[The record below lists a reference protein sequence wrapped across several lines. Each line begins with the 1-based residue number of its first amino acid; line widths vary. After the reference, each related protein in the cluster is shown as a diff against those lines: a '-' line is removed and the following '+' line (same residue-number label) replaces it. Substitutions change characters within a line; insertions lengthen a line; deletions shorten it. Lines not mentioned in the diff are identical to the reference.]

1 MHADAAR
8 APLPAADSE
17 AAPHSPAARRPL
29 LSPPPADGTDSPFAE
44 PRAAISAQEA
54 VERARGLLYGPGSA
68 TGRTLLGLAGPP
80 AAGKS
85 TLAQY
90 LVAEIVRLEG
100 PGAAA
105 YLPLD
110 GFHLANAQLDRLGL
124 RARKGAPATFDAAG
138 YLALLRRV
146 GEERFHEIYV
156 PDFDRALDEP
166 VAARHVVHPHTR
178 LVVTEGNYLGAVDGP
193 WSAVRSLLRE
203 LWYVEADDE
212 VRHSRLLARHTAGGG
227 TAAAAAHRIAEN
239 DGPNGEFVK
248 GSRSRCDLRVRAA
261 DLPAKP
267 AGRSV
272 L

>member
-1 MHADAAR
+1 
-8 APLPAADSE
+8 
-17 AAPHSPAARRPL
+17 
-29 LSPPPADGTDSPFAE
+29 
-44 PRAAISAQEA
+44 